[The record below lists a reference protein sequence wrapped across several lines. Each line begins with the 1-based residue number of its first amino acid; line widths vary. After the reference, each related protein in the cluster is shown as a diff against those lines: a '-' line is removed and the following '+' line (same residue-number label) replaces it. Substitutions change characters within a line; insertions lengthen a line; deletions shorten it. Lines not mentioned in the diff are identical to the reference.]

1 MEENFLCYMIIHD
14 GRWSIRVDKQLGDG
28 RHHQRHVHVTRK
40 GLKGEYSWNIDGTRH
55 DKSRFPAS
63 EEQIDKA
70 KELASNALNIPKNI
84 LQLITMEDG
93 GKFVSVL
100 SQDDSA
106 NRERRL
112 FSMYI
117 RVKEQIIIFG
127 TTEGRIV
134 ILVMEI

>member
-1 MEENFLCYMIIHD
+1 MIIHD
-14 GRWSIRVDKQLGDG
+14 GQWSIRVDKQFGDG

-70 KELASNALNIPKNI
+70 KELASNALNIPKNM
-84 LQLITMEDG
+84 LQFITIEDG
-93 GKFVSVL
+93 GNFISLL
-100 SQDDSA
+100 SQGDSK

-127 TTEGRIV
+127 TDEGSII
-134 ILVMEI
+134 ILVMDI